1 MVAAVLKLRYRALF
15 NTLAR
20 RPWQLVGFIFGALW
34 AIGALLSVIGGMVAL
49 AVYQPLDTA
58 AAVSILGGTV
68 LLLGWVLGPIL
79 ITGMDTSIDARRL
92 AVFPFTRTQTM
103 LALAGTGL
111 TGLPGIATA
120 IAALSTVIL
129 WVRWPIAVLVA
140 IPCAALAVVTCVL
153 ASRLVAELSGG
164 LGGSRRGRELIGTV
178 VLILIVMAG
187 PILTGTLSLLDSG
200 GDLVSRLVAAAGILP
215 WTPIGAAWGVAPALA
230 AGDVLPALARLGI
243 AAATVLVLWGVWS
256 RVIDA
261 GTDAA
266 PRRTRRVAAA
276 GRLGLFGVM
285 PTGGVGATWA
295 RSLNAWL
302 RDPRYLRQILIVPLL
317 PTVFLVTGGPDG
329 FFFGLSPMFAALML
343 SIVGYTDVSYDG
355 TAYAT
360 ALATGVRGF
369 ADRAGR
375 TLGAAC
381 VGVPLIVLL
390 AVVTAAVSGT
400 TSRLPVTLGASLG
413 IILVGYGVSAVSSA
427 LIISPVAAPGDSP
440 FKSVPGQTFVNG
452 LLAFVVWG
460 VVIAL
465 SAPAIVTAIIA
476 SSSSDRVWAWVALTV
491 GVLTGIVV
499 ALLGIVIGGRLIE
512 RTGPDLLAK
521 IRALPN

>member
-1 MVAAVLKLRYRALF
+1 MVATVLKLRYRALA

-34 AIGALLSVIGGMVAL
+34 AIGALVSIVAGMVAL
-49 AVYQPLDTA
+49 AVFQPLETA
-58 AAVSILGGTV
+58 TVVAVLGGSA

-79 ITGMDTSIDARRL
+79 LTGMDTSIDARGL

-103 LALAGTGL
+103 LALGGTGL
-111 TGLPGIATA
+111 TGLPGIATTL
-120 IAALSTVIL
+120 AALSTVIL
-129 WVRWPIAVLVA
+129 WVRWPLAAVVS
-140 IPCAALAVVTCVL
+140 IPAAALAVITCVL
-153 ASRLVAELSGG
+153 ASRLVGELSGG
-164 LGGSRRGRELIGTV
+164 LGGNRRGRELIGTV
-178 VLILIVMAG
+178 VLILLVLSG
-187 PILTGTLSLLDSG
+187 PILTGVLTLLDAG
-200 GDLVSRLVAAAGILP
+200 GDLVARLTSAAAVLP

-230 AGDVLPALARLGI
+230 AGDVLSAVARLGI
-243 AAATVLVLWGVWS
+243 AVATVGVLWVVWS

-266 PRRTRRVAAA
+266 PRRARKVAAA
-276 GRLGLFGVM
+276 GRLGLFGLL

-295 RSLNAWL
+295 RSLNGWL
-302 RDPRYLRQILIVPLL
+302 RDPRYLRQLLVVPLL
-317 PTVFLVTGGPDG
+317 PIVFLVTGGTDG
-329 FFFGLSPMFAALML
+329 FFFGFSPVFAALML
-343 SIVGYTDVSYDG
+343 SIAGYTDVSYDG

-360 ALATGVRGF
+360 VLATGVRGV

-381 VGVPLIVLL
+381 VGLPLIVLL
-390 AVVTAAVSGT
+390 ATVTAVLSDNLAT
-400 TSRLPVTLGASLG
+400 LPITLGASVG
-413 IILVGYGVSAVSSA
+413 IVLVGYGVSAVSSA

-465 SAPAIVTAIIA
+465 STPTIA
-476 SSSSDRVWAWVALTV
+476 VAAFASTTEDGSWTWVALAV
-491 GVLTGIVV
+491 GVVEGVVIAVLGIVV
-499 ALLGIVIGGRLIE
+499 GGRLLD

-521 IRALPN
+521 IRALPS

>member
-1 MVAAVLKLRYRALF
+1 MVATVLTLRYRALA

-20 RPWQLVGFIFGALW
+20 RPWQLVGFVFGALW
-34 AIGALLSVIGGMVAL
+34 AIGALVSIVAGMVAL
-49 AVYQPLDTA
+49 AVFQPLETA
-58 AAVSILGGTV
+58 TVVAVLGGSA

-79 ITGMDTSIDARRL
+79 ITGVDTSIDARRL

-103 LALAGTGL
+103 LALGGTGL
-111 TGLPGIATA
+111 TGLPGIATTL
-120 IAALSTVIL
+120 AALSTVIL
-129 WVRWPIAVLVA
+129 WVRWPPAA
-140 IPCAALAVVTCVL
+140 IVSIPAAALAVVTCVL
-153 ASRLVAELSGG
+153 ASRLVGELSGG
-164 LGGSRRGRELIGTV
+164 LGGDRRGRELIGTLVLVLV
-178 VLILIVMAG
+178 VMSG
-187 PILTGTLSLLDSG
+187 PIITGVLSLLDSG
-200 GDLVSRLVAAAGILP
+200 GDLVARLTAAAAVLP

-230 AGDVLPALARLGI
+230 AGDVLSAVARLGI
-243 AAATVLVLWGVWS
+243 AVATVVVLWWVWS

-266 PRRTRRVAAA
+266 PRRTRRAAAA

-295 RSLNAWL
+295 RSLNGWL
-302 RDPRYLRQILIVPLL
+302 RDPRYLRQVLIVPLL
-317 PTVFLVTGGPDG
+317 PIVFLVTGGPDG
-329 FFFGLSPMFAALML
+329 FFFGFSPVFAALLL

-360 ALATGVRGF
+360 VLATGVRGV

-381 VGVPLIVLL
+381 VGIPLIGVL
-390 AVVTAAVSGT
+390 AVVTSVLSGT
-400 TSRLPVTLGASLG
+400 TSRLPVILGASVG

-460 VVIAL
+460 VVIVL

-476 SSSSDRVWAWVALTV
+476 SSAADETWSWIALAVGLVAGVAVTV
-491 GVLTGIVV
+491 LGIVV
-499 ALLGIVIGGRLIE
+499 GGRLLE

-521 IRALPN
+521 IRALPS